1 MKWELNKK
9 KLTGGVHSGIGAKGC
24 SFSVKLASPR
34 GALKNNKNLKNVISQ
49 DSLQVNPW
57 FLTGFTD
64 AEGCF
69 VVGIRRN
76 TKCKI
81 GWEVRAWFSIHLHK
95 NDRALLL
102 RIRASLGGVG
112 NMTNIGKDSIQYR
125 VSSIKELAVI
135 IAHFDEYPLITQK
148 RADFEL
154 FKLIVDIISRKEHL
168 TTEGLRK
175 IVNLRASINN
185 GLSPEL
191 K

>member
-1 MKWELNKK
+1 
-9 KLTGGVHSGIGAKGC
+9 
-24 SFSVKLASPR
+24 
-34 GALKNNKNLKNVISQ
+34 
-49 DSLQVNPW
+49 
-57 FLTGFTD
+57 
-64 AEGCF
+64 
-69 VVGIRRN
+69 
-76 TKCKI
+76 
-81 GWEVRAWFSIHLHK
+81 
-95 NDRALLL
+95 
-102 RIRASLGGVG
+102 
-112 NMTNIGKDSIQYR
+112 MTNIGKDSIQYR
-125 VSSIKELAVI
+125 VSSIKAELAVI

>member
-1 MKWELNKK
+1 
-9 KLTGGVHSGIGAKGC
+9 
-24 SFSVKLASPR
+24 
-34 GALKNNKNLKNVISQ
+34 
-49 DSLQVNPW
+49 
-57 FLTGFTD
+57 
-64 AEGCF
+64 
-69 VVGIRRN
+69 
-76 TKCKI
+76 
-81 GWEVRAWFSIHLHK
+81 
-95 NDRALLL
+95 
-102 RIRASLGGVG
+102 
-112 NMTNIGKDSIQYR
+112 MTNIGKDSIQYR